1 MDIKINN
8 DQKVD
13 LYKVATPVCDQ
24 PMQGLKN
31 EWNNL
36 ADIKKKKT
44 PQVGVV
50 CVFNVTP
57 ARCSGGNHWGVS
69 PKWVGGT
76 ECFPYSVNKVVQKNK
91 ILYQIQHMCHLQ

>member
-1 MDIKINN
+1 MHSALEKQPSVRFISHSLPLGRLERRKSALLHREHVSVMDIKIKKKYINN

-36 ADIKKKKT
+36 ADIKKT
-44 PQVGVV
+44 TTGWS
-50 CVFNVTP
+50 CL
-57 ARCSGGNHWGVS
+57 C
-69 PKWVGGT
+69 
-76 ECFPYSVNKVVQKNK
+76 
-91 ILYQIQHMCHLQ
+91 L

>member
-24 PMQGLKN
+24 PMHGLKN

-36 ADIKKKKT
+36 ADIKKK
-44 PQVGVV
+44 
-50 CVFNVTP
+50 N
-57 ARCSGGNHWGVS
+57 NHRLELFVS
-69 PKWVGGT
+69 
-76 ECFPYSVNKVVQKNK
+76 
-91 ILYQIQHMCHLQ
+91 LM